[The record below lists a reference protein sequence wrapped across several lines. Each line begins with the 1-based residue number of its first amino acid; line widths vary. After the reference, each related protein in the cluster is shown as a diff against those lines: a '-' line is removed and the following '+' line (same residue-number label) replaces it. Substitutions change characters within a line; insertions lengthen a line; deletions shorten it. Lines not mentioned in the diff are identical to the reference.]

1 MPPPFCSVCVGDT
14 DCVHSSKLS
23 VEDKQWRSLYGKIAH
38 PRNGNIGRRV
48 RRVARKEFGMNRLL
62 MVAALGALLVGSTGC
77 LHHNLRKSGAGD
89 CTSCTTGNCATGNC
103 ASGNCNSC
111 QSNPNAYGV
120 NGACVGG
127 GCTGASNGQCGGA
140 CATTLGRMGGM
151 CGVCGG
157 KGCRTGCIPG
167 RVGWQQ
173 GGLDYSAH
181 LQPGCMGHH
190 AGDALN
196 SRPFYPGPSSAQVGY
211 PYYSHRGPRDF
222 FVDNPPTIGR

>member
-1 MPPPFCSVCVGDT
+1 
-14 DCVHSSKLS
+14 
-23 VEDKQWRSLYGKIAH
+23 
-38 PRNGNIGRRV
+38 
-48 RRVARKEFGMNRLL
+48 MNRLL

-77 LHHNLRKSGAGD
+77 LHHNIRKSGAGD
-89 CTSCTTGNCATGNC
+89 CTSCASGNC

-111 QSNPNAYGV
+111 QANPNAYGV
-120 NGACVGG
+120 NGACIGG
-127 GCTGASNGQCGGA
+127 GCTSNCEGPGGG
-140 CATTLGRMGGM
+140 CATTMGRLGGLA
-151 CGVCGG
+151 GVCGDQ
-157 KGCRTGCIPG
+157 GCRPGCIPG
-167 RVGWQQ
+167 RLGWQQ

-222 FVDNPPTIGR
+222 LVDNPPTIGR

>member
-1 MPPPFCSVCVGDT
+1 M
-14 DCVHSSKLS
+14 HSTRHS
-23 VEDKQWRSLYGKIAH
+23 VEYNYGRSSNWKIAN
-38 PRNGNIGRRV
+38 PWNGNIGRRV

-62 MVAALGALLVGSTGC
+62 MVVALGALLVGSTGC
-77 LHHNLRKSGAGD
+77 LHHNLRKAGRGD
-89 CTSCTTGNCATGNC
+89 CTSCASGNC

-111 QSNPNAYGV
+111 QVNPNAYGA

-127 GCTGASNGQCGGA
+127 GCEGQGGSA
-140 CATTLGRMGGM
+140 CATTLGRVGGI

-190 AGDALN
+190 AGDASN
-196 SRPFYPGPSSAQVGY
+196 SAPFHPGPASAQVAY

-222 FVDNPPTIGR
+222 LVDNPPTIGR

>member
-1 MPPPFCSVCVGDT
+1 VVEYRQGR
-14 DCVHSSKLS
+14 SSNG
-23 VEDKQWRSLYGKIAH
+23 EIAH

-77 LHHNLRKSGAGD
+77 LHHNLRKSTAGD
-89 CTSCTTGNCATGNC
+89 CTSCANGNCGTGNCATGK
-103 ASGNCNSC
+103 CNSC

-120 NGACVGG
+120 VGACVGG
-127 GCTGASNGQCGGA
+127 GCSGQCNAQCGGA
-140 CATTLGRMGGM
+140 CATTLGRMGGIS
-151 CGVCGG
+151 GVCGEQ
-157 KGCRTGCIPG
+157 GCRPGCIPG
-167 RVGWQQ
+167 RLGWQQ

-196 SRPFYPGPSSAQVGY
+196 SRPFQPGPASAQVGY

-222 FVDNPPTIGR
+222 LLDNPPTIGR